1 MTTHR
6 FRLKRCSAR
15 HMLLFF
21 LLAVVVAFQA
31 VPALGGI
38 YTRHVYPVVANML
51 SPLSSLIPFA
61 VDDVF
66 IALSVVWVVGYP
78 LVSILF
84 RKRRAKPTL
93 LRVGEYLLWV
103 YVWFYAAWGLNYAQP
118 DIFARLHMRPV
129 EADTATFRTFAE
141 RYADSLNATYA
152 PPTAEAVRRVAPRAT
167 YEGYA
172 RLRHMGIN
180 RPVRPQV
187 RAKTMV
193 FSRLSSMA
201 GVTGSM
207 GPFFCE
213 MTINADVRPHAY
225 PATYAHEYA
234 HLLGVAN
241 EGEANFYSFVVCTQ
255 SADRAVRFSGYYLI
269 LFHMLHNVRDLL
281 GKNAYQAYLRRLR
294 PEVVSLARS
303 DQRYWLARRS
313 PLIDTA
319 QTILFDLYLRGNRVA
334 GGTRSYSGVVAI
346 IMAWEKGR
354 MKKITNFVARLTIKM
369 RRNRSRTTREP
380 SMLSFSEPKAV
391 AAVRSS

>member
-1 MTTHR
+1 MATR
-6 FRLKRCSAR
+6 NFRLKRPSAR
-15 HMLLFF
+15 HTLLI
-21 LLAVVVAFQA
+21 LLLAAVVVCQA
-31 VPALGGI
+31 VPGLGGV
-38 YTRHVYPVVANML
+38 YTRHVYPVVVRIL
-51 SPLSSLIPFA
+51 SPLSSLLPFA

-78 LVSILF
+78 LVAIIA
-84 RKRRAKPTL
+84 RKRKVKTVL

-118 DIFARLHMRPV
+118 GIFLRLHMRPV
-129 EADTATFRTFAE
+129 EADRTAFRIFAE

-152 PPTAEAVRRVAPRAT
+152 LPTDGAVRSATPQAT

-172 RLRHMGIN
+172 RLRHMGVN
-180 RPVRPQV
+180 RPVCPRV

-241 EGEANFYSFVVCTQ
+241 EGEANFYSYVVCTR
-255 SADRAVRFSGYYLI
+255 SADRAMRFSGYYLI
-269 LFHMLHNVRDLL
+269 LFHVLRNVRAIL
-281 GKNAYQAYLRRLR
+281 GEDAYRAYLRRLR

-313 PLIDTA
+313 PLIDNA
-319 QTILFDLYLRGNRVA
+319 QTFLFDLYLRGNRVA
-334 GGTRSYSGVVAI
+334 GGTRSYSGVIAI
-346 IMAWEKGR
+346 IMAWENWQ
-354 MKKITNFVARLTIKM
+354 MKNNAKTITRCLTTKQ
-369 RRNRSRTTREP
+369 
-380 SMLSFSEPKAV
+380 
-391 AAVRSS
+391 